1 MPDVAGVKFPYTPQ
15 GVQQAEQFAS
25 SLAQQYGTPA
35 NQMGLGAPGYWR
47 GGPFETAPRVYTRS
61 VIPPP
66 TITPPPT
73 TSTPNRALEIAEA
86 RNAEARNGQPQAT
99 KGSTESSMTID
110 PDVPGKTKPFVPT
123 AETAKVLE
131 DISSDT
137 SLGALP
143 PAPKK
148 GIDWTKIGQD
158 ALETTAK
165 TGISALFDKKLRKG
179 QNAFGTPAA
188 GGGAPGKGMEGLGLP
203 QGSSL
208 GALPAFGMA
217 AGGPTGPP
225 PIPDMMSLP
234 PFMTP
239 LGGGSG
245 GPPPPPGP
253 PPGMM
258 GGPPPPPGAPPPGMM
273 GGPPPPPPP
282 PMQMGGV
289 LGRKMFADNGGALR
303 GPGGPRQDLIPV
315 WASNGEYMLS
325 KDTVDRVGGGDHQQ
339 GVESLNRLNFGRK

>member
-47 GGPFETAPRVYTRS
+47 GGPFETAPRLADGSAISGTSGMGMFNY
-61 VIPPP
+61 P
-66 TITPPPT
+66 TTTPLPTT

-86 RNAEARNGQPQAT
+86 RNAEARNGQPQVT
-99 KGSTESSMTID
+99 KGSTEQNETFTAAA
-110 PDVPGKTKPFVPT
+110 PGT
-123 AETAKVLE
+123 
-131 DISSDT
+131 
-137 SLGALP
+137 
-143 PAPKK
+143 PAPAPTPVPPKTEEEEEK
-148 GIDWTKIGQD
+148 GIDWKKIGQD

-179 QNAFGTPAA
+179 QNTLGTPAA
-188 GGGAPGKGMEGLGLP
+188 GGGAPGKGMESLGLP

-234 PFMTP
+234 PFMAP
-239 LGGGSG
+239 LGGGGG

-303 GPGGPRQDLIPV
+303 GPGGPKQDLIPV

-339 GVESLNRLNFGRK
+339 GVETLNRLNFGRK

>member
-47 GGPFETAPRVYTRS
+47 GGPFETAPRLYNGSEITFDLDPTVFQEAIGPVPEVPAVGNEALS
-61 VIPPP
+61 NSESINQQLKAAKGSIGKSKPPP
-66 TITPPPT
+66 TGTLRNANAPVSVNGK
-73 TSTPNRALEIAEA
+73 TSTEE
-86 RNAEARNGQPQAT
+86 E
-99 KGSTESSMTID
+99 E
-110 PDVPGKTKPFVPT
+110 
-123 AETAKVLE
+123 EE
-131 DISSDT
+131 
-137 SLGALP
+137 
-143 PAPKK
+143 K
-148 GIDWTKIGQD
+148 GIDWKKIGQD

-165 TGISALFDKKLRKG
+165 TGISAFFDKKLRKG
-179 QNAFGTPAA
+179 QNTFGTPGT

-203 QGSSL
+203 QGSSV
-208 GALPAFGMA
+208 GDLPVYGMA